1 MQNDIQDQNLQ
12 AEEMTQQEA
21 HDHPLPESTPIRTVE
36 EPQSDFK
43 EPTAPEATATKSE
56 KREAHNNSG
65 NMFKNDRKSKTE
77 HPDIT
82 GSALVGGL
90 EYYVSGWRKN
100 GQKGDFYSLSFRP
113 KDSSAAASDLI

>member
-1 MQNDIQDQNLQ
+1 
-12 AEEMTQQEA
+12 MTQQEA

-65 NMFKNDRKSKTE
+65 NMFKNDRKSKIE
-77 HPDIT
+77 D
-82 GSALVGGL
+82 
-90 EYYVSGWRKN
+90 RKSTRLN
-100 GQKGDFYSLSFRP
+100 
-113 KDSSAAASDLI
+113 SSHRH

>member
-1 MQNDIQDQNLQ
+1 MQNAIQEQDLQ

-36 EPQSDFK
+36 VPQSDFK

-82 GSALVGGL
+82 GSVLVGGL

>member
-1 MQNDIQDQNLQ
+1 MQNAIQDQNLQ
-12 AEEMTQQEA
+12 DEEMTQQEL

-65 NMFKNDRKSKTE
+65 NMFKNDRKSKVE